1 MQELKIPRDC
11 YKYGSGVEQVANEG
25 GKPYEITGISTN
37 ETIQMSIAGAMAT
50 WAVYVDG
57 NILSKTNA
65 IKSLFIE
72 SIKILTRK
80 QFILGTLYTFLNT
93 KELERFIESFNKQAF
108 RIAVAGDEPYFL
120 KEKHMTPCSREL
132 QFSIFTFLFE
142 IGINEDIADR
152 FSEIFS
158 HILEYDNAY
167 RYRFM
172 DIMGETTKEDLKSSH
187 RAINGLIEVIKQRE
201 NNQCGDKYLRIA
213 KLLHLALYIPKIKR
227 AFLRTL
233 EQTDIENLQP
243 QQADLYWMCSENSY
257 PFMGMTNEERTLY
270 AQEKGW
276 KYPEGML

>member
-1 MQELKIPRDC
+1 MTEIKVPREC
-11 YKYGSGVEQVANEG
+11 YKYGSGEEQVANEG
-25 GKPYEITGISTN
+25 GTPYEITGISTN

-72 SIKILTRK
+72 NVKLLTRK

-172 DIMGETTKEDLKSSH
+172 DIMGETTKEDLQSSH
-187 RAINGLIEVIKQRE
+187 KAIRGLIEVIKQRE

-243 QQADLYWMCSENSY
+243 QQADLYWMCSKNSY
-257 PFMGMTNEERTLY
+257 PFMGKTNEERMSY
-270 AQEKGW
+270 AQSKGW

>member
-1 MQELKIPRDC
+1 MTEIKVPREC
-11 YKYGSGVEQVANEG
+11 YKYGSGEEQVANEG
-25 GKPYEITGISTN
+25 GTPYEITGISTN

-72 SIKILTRK
+72 NVKLLTRK
-80 QFILGTLYTFLNT
+80 QFIFGTLYTFFNT

-172 DIMGETTKEDLKSSH
+172 DIMGETTKEDLQSSH

-213 KLLHLALYIPKIKR
+213 KLLNLALYIPKIKR
-227 AFLRTL
+227 AFLKTI
-233 EQTDIENLQP
+233 EQTDITNLQP
-243 QQADLYWMCSENSY
+243 QQADLYWMCSKNSY
-257 PFMGMTNEERTLY
+257 PFMGKTDEERMSY
-270 AQEKGW
+270 AQSKDW

>member
-1 MQELKIPRDC
+1 MTEIKVPREC
-11 YKYGSGVEQVANEG
+11 YKYGSGEEQVANEG
-25 GKPYEITGISTN
+25 GTPYEITGISTN

-72 SIKILTRK
+72 NVKLLTRK
-80 QFILGTLYTFLNT
+80 QFIFGTLYTFFNT

-132 QFSIFTFLFE
+132 QFSIFTFLVE
-142 IGINEDIADR
+142 LGIKEQTADR

-187 RAINGLIEVIKQRE
+187 KAIRGLIEVIKQRE
-201 NNQCGDKYLRIA
+201 NNQCGDKYMRIA

-227 AFLRTL
+227 AFLKTI
-233 EQTDIENLQP
+233 EQTDITNLQP
-243 QQADLYWMCSENSY
+243 QEADLYWMCSKNSY
-257 PFMGMTNEERTLY
+257 PFMGKTDEERMSY
-270 AQEKGW
+270 AQSKGW